1 MDYLENDK
9 LDYTNM
15 AWESLYETVDDI
27 MFKNMDAKLIYNS
40 LEKKLKFISFG
51 DYLKRYIYRKAELDI
66 PFEEVTDQTYQQ
78 IIRYSFSDNS
88 TPQSFEITSAKL
100 SALSKNW
107 LNQKTV
113 KRKVVFILGFGLN
126 MSVDDV
132 NMFLTKALRE
142 PGINPKDPFEVI
154 CWYCYKNG
162 YGFHKYEK
170 LWDIYCNNNIEDMT
184 INVAYSDYTI
194 GLRSSMQSI
203 NDEYALMLYLTRLK
217 VNGNTSF
224 ISMTTKDCFMKLYDE
239 SRELIAKLYNETEDD
254 NKTYTKDDITESDF
268 EKIICAAIPVDRHGN
283 LTPSKASSLNE
294 QFQGRR
300 FSRQHIGEVLTGKS
314 DISRFDLIT
323 LNFFIFSQRAEE
335 YDNANKRFTEF
346 LESTNNILL
355 KCYMGKLYVQ
365 NPYECFVLMCI
376 LSEDPLGTYADVWEL
391 SYIK

>member
-9 LDYTNM
+9 LDFTNV

-27 MFKNMDAKLIYNS
+27 MFKNMDAKLIYDS

-51 DYLKRYIYRKAELDI
+51 DYLKRYIYRKAELDT
-66 PFEEVTDQTYQQ
+66 PFDEVTDQTYQQ

>member
-1 MDYLENDK
+1 MNNNDE
-9 LDYTNM
+9 LDYTNV
-15 AWESLYETVDDI
+15 AWESLYETVDNV
-27 MFKNMDAKLIYNS
+27 MFKNTDAKLIYHS

-51 DYLKRYIYRKAELDI
+51 DYLKRYIYRKAELTE
-66 PFEEVTDQTYQQ
+66 PFEEITDQTYQQ
-78 IIRYSFSDNS
+78 IIRYSFADNS
-88 TPQSFEITSAKL
+88 TPQSFEITTAKL

-162 YGFHKYEK
+162 YSFHKFEK
-170 LWDIYCNNNIEDMT
+170 LWDIYCNNSIEEMT

-203 NDEYALMLYLTRLK
+203 NDEYALMLYLAKLK
-217 VNGNTSF
+217 VNGETSF
-224 ISMTTKDCFMKLYDE
+224 ISMTTKECFMKLYNE
-239 SRELIAKLYNETEDD
+239 SRELIAKLYNDSGDEKKEYS
-254 NKTYTKDDITESDF
+254 KEDITESDF

-300 FSRQHIGEVLTGKS
+300 FSRQHVAEVLNGKS

-323 LNFFIFSQRAEE
+323 LNFFIYSQKLDE
-335 YDNANKRFTEF
+335 YENANKRFNAF
-346 LESTNNILL
+346 LESTNNILS
-355 KCYMGKLYVQ
+355 KCFMGKMYVQ

-391 SYIK
+391 SYE

>member
-1 MDYLENDK
+1 MDYFENDK

>member
-9 LDYTNM
+9 LDFTNV

-27 MFKNMDAKLIYNS
+27 MFKNMDAKLIYDS

-51 DYLKRYIYRKAELDI
+51 DYLKRYIYRKAELDT
-66 PFEEVTDQTYQQ
+66 PFDEVTDQTYQQ

-254 NKTYTKDDITESDF
+254 KKTYTKDDITESDF